1 MTTGPEDYELE
12 ADLLAD
18 PNAAGDPAP
27 LDGRD
32 GQPAP
37 GSSDD
42 PQDWQLDGR
51 GADDLRSAESDAM
64 HVIGEDGRALDADA
78 DLPASDAADS
88 SEQI

>member
-1 MTTGPEDYELE
+1 MSTEPNEIELE

-18 PNAAGDPAP
+18 PQAAGDPEP

-42 PQDWQLDGR
+42 PQDWAGDGR
-51 GADDLRSAESDAM
+51 AVDALRAAESEAM
-64 HVIGEDGRALDADA
+64 HVVDGN
-78 DLPASDAADS
+78 
-88 SEQI
+88 

>member
-1 MTTGPEDYELE
+1 MTTDPNEIELE

-18 PNAAGDPAP
+18 LNAAGDPDP

-42 PQDWQLDGR
+42 PQDWPLDGR
-51 GADDLRSAESDAM
+51 TPDDLRGAESEAM
-64 HVIGEDGRALDADA
+64 HVLDPAEEAEDL
-78 DLPASDAADS
+78 S
-88 SEQI
+88 